1 MNNCKLLFVA
11 TTCIFT
17 SCSSVEITEDALSDF
32 DYFGDTIDVNNTTKL
47 SNILGQMESGTDS
60 VFATFSAPITSICQ
74 KKGCWMELD
83 LGNGENALVRFED
96 YGFFVPMNAVGE
108 LAILEGAM
116 TIDTLSVEWLK
127 HQASDA
133 GKSDSL
139 IASITDYEIS
149 YSILASGVAL
159 EQKDENKNS
168 MSMEE

>member
-1 MNNCKLLFVA
+1 MNFCKLFSLAITAFF
-11 TTCIFT
+11 I
-17 SCSSVEITEDALSDF
+17 SCSSVEVTEVTSVNY
-32 DYFGDTIDVNNTTKL
+32 DYFGDTIDVAKTTKL
-47 SNILGQMESGTDS
+47 SDILIQMESGADS
-60 VFATFSAPITSICQ
+60 VVAIFSAPITSICQ

-83 LGNGENALVRFED
+83 IGNGENALVRFED

-116 TIDTLSVEWLK
+116 KIDTLSVEWLK

-139 IASITDYEIS
+139 IASITDFEVS

-159 EQKDENKNS
+159 KQKDENEDPVVL
-168 MSMEE
+168 EE

>member
-1 MNNCKLLFVA
+1 MKYIIHIVLA
-11 TTCIFT
+11 ISII
-17 SCSSVEITEDALSDF
+17 SCSNNIKEKQVFGDQNITEEGKISGLELL
-32 DYFGDTIDVNNTTKL
+32 NTL
-47 SNILGQMESGTDS
+47 ASNDS
-60 VFATFSAPITSICQ
+60 AQVKVEAKINSICQ

-83 LGNGENALVRFED
+83 IGNGENALVRFED

-116 TIDTLSVEWLK
+116 KIDTLSVEWLK

-139 IASITDYEIS
+139 IASITDFEVS

-159 EQKDENKNS
+159 KQKDENEDPVVL
-168 MSMEE
+168 EE

>member
-1 MNNCKLLFVA
+1 MNYRYLISLA
-11 TTCIFT
+11 ISLIFI
-17 SCSSVEITEDALSDF
+17 SCSSVGVTEQVSVKY
-32 DYFGDTIDVNNTTKL
+32 DYFGDTIDITNTTKL
-47 SNILGQMESGTDS
+47 SDLLFEMESGEDS
-60 VFATFSAPITSICQ
+60 VFSTFSAQITSICQ

-108 LAILEGAM
+108 LAILKGAM
-116 TIDTLSVEWLK
+116 TIDTLSVDWLK

-139 IASITDYEIS
+139 IASITDYEVS

-159 EQKDENKNS
+159 ERKDENKDS
-168 MSMEE
+168 RILEE